1 MTDQTPDPLAELFL
15 SENLPRGFDSGSYFI
30 QRGAGHDLAKRMYG
44 IVHELMGPGP
54 YADLRP
60 YVTALHALVLDLVDV
75 TGAPTN
81 GRRHP
86 AHAELVE
93 QLNARTDAAA
103 EPAWPALRAVKEV

>member
-1 MTDQTPDPLAELFL
+1 VTDQSADPLAELFL
-15 SENLPRGFDSGSYFI
+15 SEDLPRGFDGGSYFM
-30 QRGAGHDLAKRMYG
+30 QRGAGHDLAERMRG
-44 IVHELMGPGP
+44 VLSELMGPGP

-75 TGAPTN
+75 SGAPTN

-93 QLNARTDAAA
+93 RLNARTAAA
-103 EPAWPALRAVKEV
+103 GEPAAPRLSAVK